1 MAGHAVHLSRTLRM
15 PKVLCMTGMVIA
27 ILILLLF
34 VLDLAVKF
42 PFQRISTTM
51 DVMFVVCAA
60 GLGYL
65 SWATLREQ
73 D

>member
-1 MAGHAVHLSRTLRM
+1 M
-15 PKVLCMTGMVIA
+15 PKVLCMTGMAIS

-42 PFQRISTTM
+42 PFQRINTM
-51 DVMFVVCAA
+51 MDIVFVVCALC
-60 GLGYL
+60 LGYL

>member
-1 MAGHAVHLSRTLRM
+1 M
-15 PKVLCMTGMVIA
+15 PKALCMTGMAIA
-27 ILILLLF
+27 LLVLVLF
-34 VLDLAVKF
+34 VLDLALKW
-42 PFQRISTTM
+42 PFQRASWPM
-51 DVMFVVCAA
+51 DLAFVCCAT

>member
-1 MAGHAVHLSRTLRM
+1 M
-15 PKVLCMTGMVIA
+15 PKVLCMTGMAIA
-27 ILILLLF
+27 LLILLLF

-42 PFQRISTTM
+42 PFQRFNTMM
-51 DVMFVVCAA
+51 DVVFVVCALV
-60 GLGYL
+60 LGYL